1 MQVKTL
7 EYVQGRDIRGSLPNG
22 TVTDV
27 LEPEKVYDVDDA
39 LGAWLIENHKAEA
52 VKVEEARAEPH
63 YGSQAEP
70 ELRLDE
76 EVYKEM
82 KPRATKRS
90 KKSEG

>member
-39 LGAWLIENHKAEA
+39 LGAWLIENRKAEE
-52 VKVEEARAEPH
+52 VKAEEVKAEPH
-63 YGSQAEP
+63 YGAQAEP
-70 ELRLDE
+70 EPRQDD

-82 KPRATKRS
+82 KPRKRS
-90 KKSEG
+90 KKE

>member
-39 LGAWLIENHKAEA
+39 LGAWLLENHKAEA
-52 VKVEEARAEPH
+52 VVKVEEVQAVEPH
-63 YGSQAEP
+63 YGAQAEP
-70 ELRLDE
+70 EPRQDD

-82 KPRATKRS
+82 KPRKRS
-90 KKSEG
+90 KKE